1 MFARIAEFIPKIEVK
16 EELIKVIRKEVLPIL
31 KEQPGF
37 LEMLPF
43 LPESTTEKTFTVTL
57 WTEKKEAER
66 YERNVY
72 PRVAEIVKPYLATPI
87 TFKHYVVETSVCPT
101 FMEALAA

>member
-1 MFARIAEFIPKIEVK
+1 MFARIAEFIPKVGTK
-16 EELIKVIRKEVLPIL
+16 EELIKVVRKEVLPIL

-43 LPESTTEKTFTVTL
+43 FPESTTEKTFTVTL

-66 YERNVY
+66 YEQTVY
-72 PRVAEIVKPYLATPI
+72 PKVAEIVKPYLSTPI
-87 TFKHYVVETSVCPT
+87 TFKHYVVETSICPE